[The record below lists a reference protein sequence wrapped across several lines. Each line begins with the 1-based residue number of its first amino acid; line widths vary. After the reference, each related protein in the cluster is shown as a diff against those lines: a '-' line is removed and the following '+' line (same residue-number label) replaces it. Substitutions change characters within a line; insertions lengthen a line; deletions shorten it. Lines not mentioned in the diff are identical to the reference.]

1 MAPSAITH
9 SNDMNARRV
18 ELAVTNGQLT
28 APANQNLA
36 PAGWYMMFGLNDQ
49 GVPSEASW
57 VQVGKDIPAPAP
69 PPPPPPP
76 PDTTPAPPAPS
87 PPLPPSVNPITKPG
101 SGFQP
106 PIVSP
111 EQYVEEAKYG
121 KWDLRREPLPEDCGN
136 LDTPTN
142 RFMTLRTKRGINFY
156 NVKQVGAGCR
166 AAILLITDKKL
177 KGYHAGGRSARGYRC
192 SAANA
197 RNRTVGT
204 HVRTITCRASKRRV
218 IAWQV
223 KL

>member
-1 MAPSAITH
+1 
-9 SNDMNARRV
+9 
-18 ELAVTNGQLT
+18 
-28 APANQNLA
+28 
-36 PAGWYMMFGLNDQ
+36 
-49 GVPSEASW
+49 
-57 VQVGKDIPAPAP
+57 
-69 PPPPPPP
+69 
-76 PDTTPAPPAPS
+76 
-87 PPLPPSVNPITKPG
+87 
-101 SGFQP
+101 
-106 PIVSP
+106 
-111 EQYVEEAKYG
+111 
-121 KWDLRREPLPEDCGN
+121 
-136 LDTPTN
+136 
-142 RFMTLRTKRGINFY
+142 MTLRTKRGINFY